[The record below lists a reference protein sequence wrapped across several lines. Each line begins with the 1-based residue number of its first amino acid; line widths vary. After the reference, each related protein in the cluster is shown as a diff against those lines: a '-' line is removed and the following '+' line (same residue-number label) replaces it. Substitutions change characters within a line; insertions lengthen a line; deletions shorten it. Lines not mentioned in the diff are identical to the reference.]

1 MGDIR
6 RNGLKVSKIHIENF
20 RHLHNVVVEPP
31 ADGGL
36 VCLTGE
42 NGSGKTTILKVISS
56 ALVSLGLA
64 SGGENFTSTALG
76 ETQSARVWFDFSDED
91 FLNNELMNSSFL
103 EQFPKILSRWN
114 GLVEVKIQ
122 QTFKEGMLEERNAF
136 KIPESGFT
144 DVESSQIQQ
153 RLMTWF
159 DEHSQLKHLTL
170 DSNRA
175 YIPDLTGRW
184 DRNSI
189 AELETIFGRKAAA
202 ALGATDQYHQWLL
215 YAHETNTRTL
225 TDARERGR
233 LSGNGENGILQGY
246 SDPFESLNAI
256 VVRILPH
263 LRIIGTDLNTRQL
276 RVESGGHI
284 IDFSSL
290 SGGEREILFLSG
302 QIDRLKLTKG
312 ILMIDEPELHLHPD
326 MIRRLISV
334 VREISGE
341 AQIWIATHS
350 FEAVESAG
358 YGRVFIVSRGLD
370 GISRVDPLSAGT
382 LVSAL
387 TAALGTPGLSLI
399 GKTFVIVEG
408 GDRLLERRRF
418 ERLCGQDSRLRFVQ
432 EGKTSKEVLRSQK
445 SYENLASE
453 TDEQLIVKAVVDGDF
468 DSLIHVENNGN
479 GNILKLSVHEVENL
493 FIDPV
498 SLTTATRRFIAPK
511 AMFDAQEKILE
522 YSDDIAGRWIWNLT
536 QHCHNSRWREENLL
550 DLVKALRETW
560 SQLSWIQLL
569 ENQKRLIGEA
579 AAVNGNLE
587 LELMKSIDVYTSRRI
602 EEDWWKHCFG
612 KEIFRRI
619 GGDLGFKESDS
630 LENTICTTWE
640 ERDCLRPLPLL
651 ELRRFLNADDHEE

>member
-1 MGDIR
+1 MGDVGR
-6 RNGLKVSKIHIENF
+6 SGLKVNKIHIENF
-20 RHLHNVVVEPP
+20 RHLHNVIIEPP

-42 NGSGKTTILKVISS
+42 NGSGKTTILRVISS

-76 ETQSARVWFDFSDED
+76 ETQSVRVWFDFSDED
-91 FLNNELMNSSFL
+91 FFDTEAVGSVFL
-103 EQFPKILSRWN
+103 EQFPNIFSRWN
-114 GLVEVKIQ
+114 GLVEVQIQ
-122 QTFKEGMLEERNAF
+122 ETLREGVLEVRNAF

-144 DVESSQIQQ
+144 DEASSQIQQ

-170 DSNRA
+170 GSNRA

-184 DRNSI
+184 DRSSI
-189 AELETIFGRKAAA
+189 AELETMFGRKAAA

-246 SDPFESLNAI
+246 IDPFESLNAI

-326 MIRRLISV
+326 MIRRLINV
-334 VREISGE
+334 VREISSE

-445 SYENLASE
+445 SYENLSLE
-453 TDEQLIVKAVVDGDF
+453 TGEQLLVKAVVDGDF
-468 DSLIHVENNGN
+468 DSLIHLEDSVN

-493 FIDPV
+493 FIDPI
-498 SLTTATRRFIAPK
+498 SLTTATRRFVAPEET
-511 AMFDAQEKILE
+511 FDAQAKILE

-536 QHCHNSRWREENLL
+536 QHYHNSRWREEKLL
-550 DLVKALRETW
+550 ELVKALREKW
-560 SQLSWIQLL
+560 SQLSWMQLL
-569 ENQKRLIGEA
+569 ESRESLIEEATGANVRLRLGLMESIG
-579 AAVNGNLE
+579 
-587 LELMKSIDVYTSRRI
+587 VYSSRRI
-602 EEDWWKHCFG
+602 EAGW
-612 KEIFRRI
+612 
-619 GGDLGFKESDS
+619 
-630 LENTICTTWE
+630 
-640 ERDCLRPLPLL
+640 
-651 ELRRFLNADDHEE
+651 